1 MTAPIKEDP
10 AQLTLRARPRP
21 VTRLNRRTLAVLAG
35 ILTVILLFALL
46 WAFRAP
52 RSGRLLPSQSVQ
64 TAEHVTRAEGLARL
78 PRDYASIPKLGP
90 PLGELGR
97 PELNAENAAGV
108 AALPDS
114 SNFRPNPEE
123 EAMRADQLRL
133 QAEADNAR
141 KAQVFAQLRQQ
152 PDRAAG
158 SPAASSESDTNTLD
172 RRPAGS
178 VDSDHGP
185 NKQERKQAFADSRTD
200 ARIYASGRVETP
212 RSPYQLMAGTIIAAA
227 LSTAINSDLP
237 GQVIADVTENVY
249 DTVTAR
255 FLLVPQGS
263 RLLGQY
269 DSQVAFGQR
278 RVLLVWTRIVMPD
291 GSSIMLDRLPGA
303 DTEGQAGLE
312 DRVNW
317 HWGRVFAGAAVST
330 LIGTAAELANPDRG
344 VGQGNTVVVASRQ
357 SLQESVNQVGQ
368 EITRRNLD
376 IQPTLQI
383 RRGFRVRAI
392 VNKDLIL
399 RPYEN

>member
-1 MTAPIKEDP
+1 VTAPTKEDP

-46 WAFRAP
+46 WAFRSP
-52 RSGRLLPSQSVQ
+52 RSGGLLPSQSMQ

-97 PELNAENAAGV
+97 SELNAEQAAGV
-108 AALPDS
+108 AALPDR

-123 EAMRADQLRL
+123 EALRAEQLRL
-133 QAEADNAR
+133 QAESDNAR
-141 KAQVFAQLRQQ
+141 KAQVFAQLREQ
-152 PDRAAG
+152 PDRAT
-158 SPAASSESDTNTLD
+158 AAAPSESVSSTPDLRPQSSMAPD
-172 RRPAGS
+172 R
-178 VDSDHGP
+178 DP
-185 NKQERKQAFADSRTD
+185 NKQEHKQAFADSPTD
-200 ARIYASGRVETP
+200 ARIYASGRIETP
-212 RSPYQLMAGTIIAAA
+212 RSPYQLMSGTIIAAA

-237 GQVIADVTENVY
+237 GQVIAEVTENLY
-249 DTVTAR
+249 DTVTGR

-291 GSSIMLDRLPGA
+291 GSSILLDRLPAA

-317 HWGRVFAGAAVST
+317 HWGKVFAGAAVST
-330 LIGTAAELANPDRG
+330 LIGTAAELANSDRG
-344 VGQGNTVVVASRQ
+344 IGQGNTVVVASRQ

-376 IQPTLQI
+376 IQPTLHI

-399 RPYEN
+399 HPYGN

>member
-1 MTAPIKEDP
+1 VTAPAKEDP

-46 WAFRAP
+46 WAFRSP
-52 RSGRLLPSQSVQ
+52 RSGGPLPSQSVR
-64 TAEHVTRAEGLARL
+64 TAEHVTHAEGLSRL

-97 PELNAENAAGV
+97 SELHAEQAAGV
-108 AALPDS
+108 AALPDR

-123 EAMRADQLRL
+123 EALRAEQLRV

-141 KAQVFAQLRQQ
+141 KGQVFAQLRAQ
-152 PDRAAG
+152 PDRAASPSVVPPESATNSPDPHPNG
-158 SPAASSESDTNTLD
+158 SMG
-172 RRPAGS
+172 R
-178 VDSDHGP
+178 DHDP
-185 NKQERKQAFADSRTD
+185 TKQGHKQAFADSRTD
-200 ARIYASGRVETP
+200 ALIYASGRIETP
-212 RSPYQLMAGTIIAAA
+212 RSPYQLMAGTLIPAA

-237 GQVIADVTENVY
+237 GQVIAGVTENVY
-249 DTVTAR
+249 DTVTGR
-255 FLLVPQGS
+255 YLLVPQGS

-278 RVLLVWTRIVMPD
+278 RVLLVWTRILMPD
-291 GSSIMLDRLPGA
+291 GSSIILDRLPGA

-344 VGQGNTVVVASRQ
+344 IGQGNTVVVASRQ

-383 RRGFRVRAI
+383 RQGFRVRVI

-399 RPYEN
+399 RPYAN

>member
-1 MTAPIKEDP
+1 MTTPTKEDP
-10 AQLTLRARPRP
+10 AQLALRARPRP

-35 ILTVILLFALL
+35 ILTVVLLFALL
-46 WAFRAP
+46 WAFRSP
-52 RSGRLLPSQSVQ
+52 RSGGPLTSQSVQ
-64 TAEHVTRAEGLARL
+64 TAEHVTRAEGLSML

-97 PELNAENAAGV
+97 PELNAEQAAGV

-123 EAMRADQLRL
+123 EALRAEQLRL

-141 KAQVFAQLRQQ
+141 KAQVFAQLREQ

-158 SPAASSESDTNTLD
+158 GLAAPSESDTST
-172 RRPAGS
+172 PEQHPTGSAGS
-178 VDSDHGP
+178 DHDP
-185 NKQERKQAFADSRTD
+185 NKQERKESFADSRTD
-200 ARIYASGRVETP
+200 ARIYASGRIETP

-249 DTVTAR
+249 DTVTGR

-291 GSSIMLDRLPGA
+291 GSSIVLDRLSGA

-312 DRVNW
+312 DRVDW

-344 VGQGNTVVVASRQ
+344 IGQGNTVVVASRQ

-383 RRGFRVRAI
+383 RRGYRVRAI
-392 VNKDLIL
+392 VNKDLVM
-399 RPYEN
+399 RPYGQ